1 MASAEV
7 LGGEPRRLLR
17 QGGEGRAAER
27 NTGYIYHSVIVHLFA
42 LCVLGPASPR
52 CRFPESAGW
61 ARRHSGSSM
70 RSCESP
76 AISFDDRGIDWLS
89 QSGPD
94 AGLDFGVDRVSD
106 YPGVWTELVHFLS
119 VQLRAGRRFYVGG
132 TRSQVVPP

>member
-1 MASAEV
+1 
-7 LGGEPRRLLR
+7 
-17 QGGEGRAAER
+17 
-27 NTGYIYHSVIVHLFA
+27 
-42 LCVLGPASPR
+42 
-52 CRFPESAGW
+52 
-61 ARRHSGSSM
+61 M

-132 TRSQVVPP
+132 AKSRRCFRRRPYSTVCYSLLPQP